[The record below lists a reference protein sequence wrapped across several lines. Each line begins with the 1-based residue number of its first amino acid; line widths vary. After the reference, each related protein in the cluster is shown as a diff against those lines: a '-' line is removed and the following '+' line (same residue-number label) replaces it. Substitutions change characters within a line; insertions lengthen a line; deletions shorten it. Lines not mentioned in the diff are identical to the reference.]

1 MNPIATAALL
11 GIAIAQ
17 LIMAA
22 TYLWPTPEE
31 VHFQAAQQFCKE
43 LTAKKAAE
51 DYFACMASLGK

>member
-1 MNPIATAALL
+1 MNPLATSALL

-17 LIMAA
+17 LIMAS

-31 VHFQAAQQFCKE
+31 AHFRAVQEFCKE

-51 DYFACMASLGK
+51 DYFACMASLRK